1 MLEEGKEFISEIKE
15 ARIKRGLTIKQVS
28 EITGVPYRSLQNWEA
43 GVRTC
48 PNYVTKMVV
57 NMINHTDHQTFLE
70 ILRETLQIDAE
81 TAQSEE
87 GKECIRN
94 IIKVITRHLNK

>member
-1 MLEEGKEFISEIKE
+1 MTIKE
-15 ARIKRGLTIKQVS
+15 ARTKVNFTQKQVQAL
-28 EITGVPYRSLQNWEA
+28 IGIPIRTLQNWES
-43 GVRTC
+43 GVRNC
-48 PNYVTKMVV
+48 PDYVTKMVV

-87 GKECIRN
+87 TKECIRN
-94 IIKVITRHLNK
+94 IIKVITRHLDK